1 VLKSFI
7 ITVHGVCIAVAGGM
21 CVVRAL
27 YVRKGLGGGW
37 RKPGPLAAAALVA
50 MEDAAERFQQD
61 HEHAKTFAKGF
72 CGFSKSLSIIV
83 AAITRSKYVIFI
95 LDIAGL

>member
-1 VLKSFI
+1 MFGKTFLALVLSNPLSFILEYNCVGILIVLKSFV
-7 ITVHGVCIAVAGGM
+7 ITVHGVCIAVVCGM

-72 CGFSKSLSIIV
+72 S
-83 AAITRSKYVIFI
+83 
-95 LDIAGL
+95 